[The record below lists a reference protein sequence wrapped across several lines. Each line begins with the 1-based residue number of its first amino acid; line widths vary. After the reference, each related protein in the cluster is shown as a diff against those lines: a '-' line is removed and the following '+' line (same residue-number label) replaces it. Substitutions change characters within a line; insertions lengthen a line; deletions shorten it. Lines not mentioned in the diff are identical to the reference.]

1 VRRPEPSGRRSPG
14 KVIAVTTMLS
24 PTPSTATQAPPPRT
38 GAVHLGIR
46 ERLAPYAYVA
56 PFFLLFAVFGLFPLL
71 FTFYVA
77 LFEWDPIGE
86 HTFVGM
92 DNFSRLLDD
101 PRFWGALR
109 NTFSIWALS
118 TVPQLLLALAV
129 AHMLNHVRLRA
140 PTFFRMSVLVPYITS
155 VAATTIVFAQ
165 MFDRDYGL
173 FNWLIGLFGFE
184 HIEFTAS
191 VLGSHIMIATMVMWR
206 WSGYN
211 TLLYLAALQAVPREV
226 YEAAAVDGAGAWR
239 QFRHI
244 TIPSLRP
251 IIVFTVVTSTIG
263 GLQVFTEA
271 LLVSPGSLTCGAAR
285 QCQTLTLFLYEQGFG
300 RFQFGYGSAIGVALF
315 VMVVIVAT
323 INYLLASRIRSE
335 RP

>member
-1 VRRPEPSGRRSPG
+1 
-14 KVIAVTTMLS
+14 MLGPAS
-24 PTPSTATQAPPPRT
+24 ATATQTSPPQT

-46 ERLAPYAYVA
+46 ERLAPYAFVA
-56 PFFLLFAVFGLFPLL
+56 PFFLLFAIFGLFPLL

-77 LFEWDPIGE
+77 LFDWDPIGE
-86 HTFVGM
+86 HTFVGL
-92 DNFSRLLDD
+92 DNFSQLVSD

-109 NTFSIWALS
+109 NTFSIWVLS
-118 TVPQLLLALAV
+118 TVPQLLLALGV
-129 AHMLNHVRLRA
+129 AHVLNHARLRA

-165 MFDRDYGL
+165 LFDRDYGL
-173 FNWLIGLFGFE
+173 LNWLIGLLGFE
-184 HIEFTAS
+184 HVEFTAS
-191 VLGSHIMIATMVMWR
+191 VPGSHLMIAAMVMWR

-211 TLLYLAALQAVPREV
+211 TLLYLAGLQAVPREI
-226 YEAAAVDGAGAWR
+226 YEAAAVDGAGGWR

-263 GLQVFTEA
+263 GLQIFTEP

-300 RFQFGYGSAIGVALF
+300 RFHFGYGSAIGVALF

-323 INYLLASRIRSE
+323 INYLLVTRIRSE